1 MKAVEIKKLSI
12 AEQIFSEKMVETA
25 ATEMHAAISPGIR
38 ENAPHDESILSKP
51 SNAPKPEKA
60 KKSKKKKVKTE
71 I

>member
-1 MKAVEIKKLSI
+1 
-12 AEQIFSEKMVETA
+12 MVETA